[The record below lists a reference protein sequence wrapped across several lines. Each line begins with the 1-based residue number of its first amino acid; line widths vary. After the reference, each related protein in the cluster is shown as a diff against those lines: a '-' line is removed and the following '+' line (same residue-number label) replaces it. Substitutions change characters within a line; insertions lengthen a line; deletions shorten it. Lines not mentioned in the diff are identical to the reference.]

1 MQSSSAC
8 LSLLVCLAAPLVAT
22 AQVEQ
27 DATAGEP
34 VAEAAVTAEDE
45 GPPAPDEPAEEL
57 EQVLVLPSLTP
68 VDAGVDGA
76 TLDVLLASVL
86 QDLGFEVRDARVVNE
101 QLDADAPTLAK
112 ARDSY
117 LDMNLEGALTH
128 ATAVRDAHLAH
139 GGDLLA
145 DPQLT
150 EAELFMAQVLIDM
163 GRQNEAA
170 ALAAR
175 ILLRRPDLRLDPADH
190 SPTMLALWSAT
201 VLGQAGR
208 DPKAPAEDEL
218 AAFGRDVGV
227 DWIVVGV
234 WRSGTE
240 SAASMLVLV
249 VPTGGGEQPSRHE
262 VVLGPRSR
270 WAGSVRTAL
279 LERFPPPAPPTP
291 PGPPP
296 GLPPDPNGSNGQ
308 VDEDGKWYKT
318 WWFWTIVGAVVVGG
332 TAGAVGGYYA
342 NREEQSPQVTGDFWR
357 QPN

>member
-8 LSLLVCLAAPLVAT
+8 LSLLLCLAVPSAAAAQDEPAAP
-22 AQVEQ
+22 VEA
-27 DATAGEP
+27 D
-34 VAEAAVTAEDE
+34 AEAAVTAEGE
-45 GPPAPDEPAEEL
+45 GPPAPDEPVGERG
-57 EQVLVLPSLTP
+57 QVLVLPSRTP

-86 QDLGFEVRDARVVNE
+86 QELGFDVRESQVVSDR
-101 QLDADAPTLAK
+101 LDADAPSLDQ

-117 LDMNLEGALTH
+117 LDMNLEGALEH

-139 GGDLLA
+139 RGDLLA
-145 DPQLT
+145 DPHLT
-150 EAELFMAQVLIDM
+150 EAELFMVQVLIDM
-163 GRQNEAA
+163 GRQDRAA
-170 ALAAR
+170 ELAAR
-175 ILLRRPDLRLDPADH
+175 ILLRRPDLRLDPGDH

-208 DPKAPAEDEL
+208 DPKAPSEEDL

-227 DWIVVGV
+227 DWIVLGV
-234 WRSGTE
+234 WRSGE
-240 SAASMLVLV
+240 GSGASMLVLV
-249 VPTGGGEQPSRHE
+249 VPTDGEQEPSRHE
-262 VVLGPRSR
+262 VALGPRSR

-291 PGPPP
+291 PVPPP
-296 GLPPDPNGSNGQ
+296 GLPPDGGNGE
-308 VDEDGKWYKT
+308 VDEDGKWYET

-342 NREEQSPQVTGDFWR
+342 NREEENPQVTGNFW
-357 QPN
+357 